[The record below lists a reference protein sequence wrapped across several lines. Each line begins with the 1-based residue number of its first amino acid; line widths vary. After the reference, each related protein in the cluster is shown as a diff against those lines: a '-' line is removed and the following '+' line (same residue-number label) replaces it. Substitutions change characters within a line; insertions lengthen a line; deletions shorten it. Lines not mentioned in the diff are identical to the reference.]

1 VRRFMY
7 SASLLGAMFLISG
20 HASNAAKPS
29 EKSTCSG
36 DYGTNVHFESTPSDA
51 AKKAD
56 KEEKLVLVF
65 HISGHFEDSD
75 FT

>member
-1 VRRFMY
+1 MRRLLL
-7 SASLLGAMFLISG
+7 SASLLAAVFLMSG

-29 EKSTCSG
+29 EKTTCSG
-36 DYGTNVHFESTPSDA
+36 DYGTNVHFEANPSDA
-51 AKKAD
+51 AKRAV